1 VRGEEHGGYPNYGFV
16 IKGSK
21 EADLHWE
28 DNDSCLA
35 RYGDFSLTVKYT
47 YDKAPAAKLPDTY
60 PLECRGIDT
69 LKVRDVDGLP
79 VGFRWIAFD
88 FIPGTG
94 PAKNGLLPGQCSWLD
109 RGMRP
114 GEPARLA
121 QPIEG
126 AVAWIKDLNSPDSY
140 WTFDVYNA
148 GGQLQAT
155 RAERNKR
162 IIVPLLRTNVA
173 LASNGATASAQDYTR
188 DEVYPGSHFQPSYA
202 IDGLR
207 YLHLAPP
214 PNDLD
219 GFWRDEHG
227 LPSWLQIDFSGS
239 KTIAEVDVF
248 TVADYPDA
256 PKQMDPSESLTFKNF
271 GATAFDVEYWDGST
285 WRLVPG
291 GRVGRGKFGPVSPND
306 KVWTKFK
313 GFTVTTTKIRV
324 LVYGS
329 PDKVARI
336 AEVEAWAP

>member
-1 VRGEEHGGYPNYGFV
+1 
-16 IKGSK
+16 
-21 EADLHWE
+21 
-28 DNDSCLA
+28 
-35 RYGDFSLTVKYT
+35 
-47 YDKAPAAKLPDTY
+47 
-60 PLECRGIDT
+60 
-69 LKVRDVDGLP
+69 
-79 VGFRWIAFD
+79 
-88 FIPGTG
+88 
-94 PAKNGLLPGQCSWLD
+94 
-109 RGMRP
+109 
-114 GEPARLA
+114 
-121 QPIEG
+121 
-126 AVAWIKDLNSPDSY
+126 
-140 WTFDVYNA
+140 VYNA

-162 IIVPLLRTNVA
+162 IIVPLPRTNVA
-173 LASNGATASAQDYTR
+173 LASNGATATAQDYTR

-256 PKQMDPSESLTFKNF
+256 LKQVDPSESLTFKNF
-271 GATAFDVEYWDGST
+271 GATAFDVEYWDGSA
-285 WRLVPG
+285 WLLVPG
-291 GRVGRGKFGPVSPND
+291 GRVGRGKFGPVLPND

-324 LVYGS
+324 LVYGAQ
-329 PDKVARI
+329 DKTARI
-336 AEVEAWAP
+336 VEVEAWTP